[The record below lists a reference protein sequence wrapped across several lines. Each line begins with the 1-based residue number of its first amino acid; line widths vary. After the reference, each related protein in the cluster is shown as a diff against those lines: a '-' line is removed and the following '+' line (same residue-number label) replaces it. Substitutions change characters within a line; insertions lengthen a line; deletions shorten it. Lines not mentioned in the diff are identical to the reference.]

1 MIKTTLLTT
10 GNAKIVK
17 GEKLGYITKGIHL
30 APAQLSGFEV
40 CQWRSKGC
48 TASCLNTAG
57 RGRMDSIQKSRV
69 AKTKLFFTQQLDFL
83 AKLSK
88 EISSSIKS
96 ATKKGMKSVFRLNLT
111 SDIAWES
118 VFFNEDKPRSIFDK
132 FSNVQFYDYTKSFGR
147 MKEFIQGKLPT
158 NYHLTFSRSEHNDKL
173 CRLVLAMG
181 GNVAVVFRNQLPKS
195 WHGFAVVNGD
205 ENDLRFLDRQGVV
218 VGLIEK
224 GMAKKDESGFV
235 VEGVNS

>member
-1 MIKTTLLTT
+1 MIKTTLLTS

-205 ENDLRFLDRQGVV
+205 DNDLRFLDRQGVV